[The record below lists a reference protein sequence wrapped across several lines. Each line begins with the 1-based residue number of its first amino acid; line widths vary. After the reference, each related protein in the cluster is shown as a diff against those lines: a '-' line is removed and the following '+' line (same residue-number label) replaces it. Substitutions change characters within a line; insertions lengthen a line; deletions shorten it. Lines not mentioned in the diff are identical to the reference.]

1 MLAML
6 LSSIVTIVMHLSPV
20 QATSTYGASLKVDDP
35 INRINATLGIKSGS
49 QVTTKGTITNVGAT
63 TLTDL
68 LTGVYFIEGTG
79 VAKPADFSF
88 EFSLDC
94 ATWFLIDPS
103 EVKLPSPAASP
114 MQVELVIGQFGGE
127 TLAPGA
133 SLTVYIRMT
142 LSNDLT
148 PITWPN
154 RILQSIIVWVFKDAN
169 QDRHWEGINAN
180 PSEPLYSQNTTY
192 HGWYDWDNPIKIDLA
207 IVHTAEID
215 GTGKFYYNI
224 QDAINAASPGDTIWV
239 YPGTYNEQVSIS
251 KQLSVIGLGG
261 AGQTFIDATG
271 LVAMPGSS
279 FALVTIN
286 APGSVLFQGFTV
298 QNAWN
303 VAHDREGILTQ
314 CLAASPTYA
323 ITSNRIYGTNNA
335 SDDQDYGFYAQ
346 SGKENIVFS
355 NNVITQTGA
364 NNIVCELHTG
374 STEISGNALDA
385 GAYGTDPIFLMTYN
399 GIDIT
404 TLQNVSYN
412 TFDMGTGEAFDY
424 GHRATGVSF
433 ATPGAAWGLGEAK
446 FTNMVISRNT
456 FNNLKSNRRGIGFW
470 NANNTAHNIVSPK
483 VTYNTI
489 IGIPASA
496 GSFGIDFYGL
506 TDNAVITHNKITGV
520 DTAVYLRNGDAL
532 GTKINYNC
540 IVGNTLGVNWT
551 IGLSSVNATLNWWG
565 SDTGPKPTG
574 SGDGVTA
581 KVDFNPWLNST
592 FDYNPKKYPLE
603 GAPVTFDASKTIEP
617 CSVLKTIASYT
628 WNFSDGSVTTTPNP
642 VIVHSFANFG
652 IYNVSLTLSFTDLS
666 TYKCSA
672 LVHVAKAPTASFV
685 YSPIP
690 AGEMDTITSDA
701 GGSTPNG
708 GIIVNYE
715 WNFGDGNVTS
725 TPSSTITHV
734 FALHG
739 NYLVTL
745 NVTDDEGLSGI
756 TSKNVDVL
764 IHDVAVVD
772 VTPYR
777 NWTYQ
782 GRTIKINVT
791 VANLG
796 NFTETAEVALYYNI
810 TAGNLVGPNQTVTL
824 NAGEIQTLTFA
835 WDTTGVPYRQNYT
848 MTAAITRNG
857 FDSNLTNNILDS
869 PTKIK
874 VRILGDINGDDK
886 VDTRDLYK
894 IALAFG
900 SYGPNKLYLGSP
912 AHPNWN
918 ADADINEDN
927 VINAKDYYFAAAN
940 FGK

>member
-1 MLAML
+1 MKKAYSLLIIAIL
-6 LSSIVTIVMHLSPV
+6 LSSVVTIATQLSPV
-20 QATSTYGASLKVDDP
+20 QAASTYGASLKVDDP
-35 INRINATLGIKSGS
+35 INRINATLGIKSTS

-63 TLTDL
+63 TLNDL
-68 LTGVYFIEGTG
+68 LTGVYFIEGIG

-88 EFSLDC
+88 EFSFDC
-94 ATWFLIDPS
+94 ATWSQIDPS
-103 EVKLPSPAASP
+103 EVKVPSPPASP
-114 MQVELVIGQFGGE
+114 MQVELVIGSPGGE

-142 LSNDLT
+142 LKADLT
-148 PITWPN
+148 PISWPN

-192 HGWYDWDNPIKIDLA
+192 QGLNDWDNPIRIDLA

-224 QDAINAASPGDTIWV
+224 QDAIDAASPGDTIWV
-239 YPGTYNEQVSIS
+239 YPGTYNEQVTIN
-251 KQLSVIGLGG
+251 KQLSVIGVAG
-261 AGQTFIDATG
+261 ASQTFIDATS
-271 LVAMPGSS
+271 LVATPGSS
-279 FALVTIN
+279 FVLVTIN
-286 APGSVLFQGFTV
+286 ATGNVLFQGFTV
-298 QNAWN
+298 KNAWN
-303 VAHDREGILTQ
+303 AAHDREGILTQ
-314 CLAASPTYA
+314 CFAASPTYT
-323 ITSNRIYGTNNA
+323 IVSNKIYGTNNA

-355 NNVITQTGA
+355 NNMITQTGA

-374 STEISGNALDA
+374 STEISSNALDA

-399 GIDIT
+399 GIDVV

-433 ATPGAAWGLGEAK
+433 ATPGSAWGLGEAK
-446 FTNMVISRNT
+446 FTNMMISRNT
-456 FNNLKSNRRGIGFW
+456 FNNLKSHRRGIGFW
-470 NANNTAHNIVSPK
+470 NANNTAHNIVSPT
-483 VTYNTI
+483 VTYNAI
-489 IGIPASA
+489 NGIPGST

-506 TDNAVITHNKITGV
+506 TDNAVITRNKITDV
-520 DTAVYLRNGDAL
+520 DTAIYLRNGNAP

-540 IVGNTLGVNWT
+540 IVGNTIGVDWT
-551 IGLSSVNATLNWWG
+551 IGSSPVNATLNWWG

-574 SGDGVTA
+574 LGDKVTNN
-581 KVDFNPWLNST
+581 VIFDPWLNST
-592 FDYNPKKYPLE
+592 FDYSPKKYPLV
-603 GAPVTFDASKTIEP
+603 GAPVTFDASKTLEP

-628 WNFSDGSVTTTPNP
+628 WNFSDGNVITTFNP
-642 VIVHSFANFG
+642 VIVHSFADFD
-652 IYNVSLTLSFTDLS
+652 IYNVTLTLSYTDLS

-690 AGEMDTITSDA
+690 AGEMDPVTFDA
-701 GGSTPNG
+701 GDSTPNG
-708 GIIVNYE
+708 GIIVSYE
-715 WNFGDGNVTS
+715 WNFGDGNITS
-725 TPSSTITHV
+725 TSSSTITHI

-745 NVTDDEGLSGI
+745 NVTDDEGLSDI
-756 TSKNVDVL
+756 KSKNVEIL
-764 IHDVAVVD
+764 IHDVAVID

-782 GRTIKINVT
+782 GRTININVT

-796 NFTETAEVALYYNI
+796 SFTETATVALYYNI
-810 TAGNLVGPNQTVTL
+810 TAGNLVGPNQTITL
-824 NAGEIQTLTFA
+824 NPGEKQTLTFA
-835 WDTTGVPYRQNYT
+835 WNTTGVPYRQNYT
-848 MTAAITRNG
+848 ITAVITRDG
-857 FDSNLTNNILDS
+857 FDSNLANNILDS

-874 VRILGDINGDDK
+874 VRVIGDINNDDK
-886 VDTRDLYK
+886 VNILDVYGV
-894 IALAFG
+894 AQCFG
-900 SYGPNKLYLGSP
+900 KTPDRQG
-912 AHPNWN
+912 WN
-918 ADADINEDN
+918 PDADINDDGK
-927 VINAKDYYFAAAN
+927 IDIKDFMATCRNY
-940 FGK
+940 GI